1 MRAFWTEKEMII
13 FFVSMAYHFSEQASH
28 LVSRESV
35 AALIPGEKPATL
47 PESLSQNA
55 PGSARI
61 CVGLD
66 NHLVFCVIERCQA
79 DSAYRLHRIRD
90 GIVEEGNMLTCV

>member
-1 MRAFWTEKEMII
+1 MIYIPFIKEVMWICVFTKNNKVYLLFIVYIVSEHVSRPRYMII

-35 AALIPGEKPATL
+35 AALIPDEKPAKL

-61 CVGLD
+61 CVGS
-66 NHLVFCVIERCQA
+66 NILVLA
-79 DSAYRLHRIRD
+79 
-90 GIVEEGNMLTCV
+90 